1 MSAMIRAFAFS
12 ASGLLAAAASAQ
24 PTLPNEFETP
34 GVALQPLFSYF
45 GGVNGF
51 GTEPSAQLVHSGN
64 SLRVWGNFR
73 ADIFSS
79 AGFAVGT
86 LGITSPQMARPA
98 GANTV
103 SVCINAPQTTGTL
116 GVYLTFR
123 EDDDGDNA
131 IDVNGDDDSWEVGP
145 IFLVP
150 GPQVINVPLNSL
162 EDSNPGI
169 GNGVNNLMTASRIG
183 YFLTFETRNA
193 WPGGRIVTP
202 ISLHIDHLG
211 FYVGNQS
218 LPTATC
224 DVDLNGSGSADV
236 PDVFAFLS
244 LWFAGSTEADFDGAN
259 GIGVPDIF
267 GFLAAWFAGC

>member
-1 MSAMIRAFAFS
+1 MPTAVRALTTCLFA
-12 ASGLLAAAASAQ
+12 LAASSATAQ

-51 GTEPSAQLVHSGN
+51 GVEPSAELVHSGN
-64 SLRVWGNFR
+64 SLRIWGNFR
-73 ADIFSS
+73 ADIFSA

-86 LGITSPQMARPA
+86 LGITGAQLARPA

-103 SVCINAPQTTGTL
+103 SVCIDAPQTTGTL

-131 IDVNGDDDSWEVGP
+131 IDVNGNDDSWEVGP

-150 GPQVINVPLNSL
+150 GPQVVNVALSAL

-169 GNGVNNLMTASRIG
+169 GNDINNLMSAARIG

-202 ISLHIDHLG
+202 VSLHVDHLG

-224 DVDLNGSGSADV
+224 DVDLDGSGAADV

-244 LWFAGSTEADFDGAN
+244 LWFAGSAAADFDGAN
-259 GIGVPDIF
+259 GVGVPDIF

>member
-1 MSAMIRAFAFS
+1 MSNISGAVALT
-12 ASGLLAAAASAQ
+12 ASSLLAASALAQ

-34 GVALQPLFSYF
+34 AVALQPLFSYF

-51 GTEPSAQLVHSGN
+51 GTEPSTQLVHSNN

-73 ADIFSS
+73 SDIFSF

-86 LGITSPQMARPA
+86 LGITGSQLARPA

-103 SVCINAPQTTGTL
+103 SVSIIAPQTTGTL

-150 GPQVINVPLNSL
+150 GAQVINVPLSSL

-183 YFLTFETRNA
+183 YFLTLETRNA
-193 WPGGRIVTP
+193 WPGGRVVTP
-202 ISLHIDHLG
+202 VSLFVDHFG

-218 LPTATC
+218 LPAATC
-224 DVDLNGSGSADV
+224 EPDIDGSGSVDV
-236 PDVFAFLS
+236 PDIFTFLS
-244 LWFAGSTEADFDGAN
+244 LWFAGNPAADFDGAN
-259 GIGVPDIF
+259 GLGVPDIF
-267 GFLAAWFAGC
+267 AFLSAWFAGC

>member
-1 MSAMIRAFAFS
+1 MTIVARSLAFIGSACLA
-12 ASGLLAAAASAQ
+12 GAAAAQ
-24 PTLPNEFETP
+24 PTLPNEFESP

-51 GTEPSAQLVHSGN
+51 GTEPSTQLVHSGG
-64 SLRVWGNFR
+64 SLRIWGNSR

-86 LGITSPQMARPA
+86 LGITGAQLARPA

-145 IFLVP
+145 IFLAP
-150 GPQVINVPLNSL
+150 GPQVINIPLAAL

-169 GNGVNNLMTASRIG
+169 GNDVNNLMTASRIG

-193 WPGGRIVTP
+193 WPGGRIVSP
-202 ISLHIDHLG
+202 VSLHIDHLG
-211 FYVGNQS
+211 FYLGNQS
-218 LPTATC
+218 LPTIDCA
-224 DVDLNGSGSADV
+224 VDLDGSGAADV

-244 LWFAGSTEADFDGAN
+244 LWFAGAAGADFDGAD

>member
-1 MSAMIRAFAFS
+1 MSRIARAAALAASGVFSAFAI
-12 ASGLLAAAASAQ
+12 AQ
-24 PTLPNEFETP
+24 PTIPNEFETP

-51 GTEPSAQLVHSGN
+51 GVEPSTQLVHSGN

-73 ADIFSS
+73 SDFFTS

-86 LGITSPQMARPA
+86 LGITGSQLARPA

-103 SVCINAPQTTGTL
+103 SVSIDAPQTAGTL

-131 IDVNGDDDSWEVGP
+131 IDVNGDDDSWEAGP
-145 IFLVP
+145 FFLVP
-150 GPQVINVPLNSL
+150 GRQVINVPLGSL

-169 GNGVNNLMTASRIG
+169 GNDVNNLMTALRIG

-202 ISLHIDHLG
+202 VSVHVDHLG
-211 FYVGNQS
+211 FYVGDQS
-218 LPTATC
+218 LPTGGC
-224 DVDLNGSGSADV
+224 EVDLNSSGAADV
-236 PDVFAFLS
+236 PDIFAFLS
-244 LWFAGSTEADFDGAN
+244 LWFAGDAAADFDGSN
-259 GIGVPDIF
+259 GVGVPDIF
-267 GFLAAWFAGC
+267 AFLSAWFAGC